1 MRRSKFLFIAILA
14 VLSFWFHPVCAA
26 PSVSAALDRQNV
38 AVGEEVVLSLNFDEV
53 NPGAPPNMPALP
65 NLTYN
70 GVSQSSSVTIVNGA
84 MQSKLTYNY
93 AFTATQPGDVVIP
106 AFKISAGGRDFT
118 TQPIKLSIGKAAVN
132 PENAVTNIA
141 WVKLIIPKNEV
152 YVGEAF
158 PVEMQLYFQNAQ
170 ELQMP
175 QIKGDGFS
183 FGQNAKPQQTRTQIG
198 GKIFNLIIFKTSASA
213 AKVGNFEF
221 GPVDCSLT
229 LLIPDPNPRRRDP
242 FDPFSMFG
250 GDRMQPRPTTLH
262 SDVRPMRV
270 LALPSENVPE
280 TFNGAVG
287 SFNMNVSAGPKDVAV
302 GDPVTVKVSIQ
313 GNGAIDALRL
323 PEQPQWRDFKTYP
336 PSAKT
341 ELADPLGLSGT
352 KSFEQVIIPQNHE
365 IRALPPLQ
373 FSFFDP
379 NLKSYRTLSGPA
391 FPLNVRATPSAVAPP
406 TASNTVAATANNS
419 AADDIVHIKAQ
430 LAQVGPTGAPLILR
444 PWFWG
449 LQALPL
455 VAWLGLLV
463 NRKRSEALANNPK
476 LRRKR
481 EVATRVRQGR
491 EELRQFAR
499 GQQSDDFF
507 GVLFRLLQEIL
518 GERLDLPAAAITEAV
533 LDESRAQQR
542 LTPEIIQSSRELF
555 QICDQARYAPL
566 KSSQELASII
576 PKLESMATQ
585 AQNLKN

>member
-1 MRRSKFLFIAILA
+1 
-14 VLSFWFHPVCAA
+14 
-26 PSVSAALDRQNV
+26 
-38 AVGEEVVLSLNFDEV
+38 
-53 NPGAPPNMPALP
+53 
-65 NLTYN
+65 
-70 GVSQSSSVTIVNGA
+70 
-84 MQSKLTYNY
+84 
-93 AFTATQPGDVVIP
+93 
-106 AFKISAGGRDFT
+106 
-118 TQPIKLSIGKAAVN
+118 
-132 PENAVTNIA
+132 
-141 WVKLIIPKNEV
+141 
-152 YVGEAF
+152 
-158 PVEMQLYFQNAQ
+158 
-170 ELQMP
+170 
-175 QIKGDGFS
+175 
-183 FGQNAKPQQTRTQIG
+183 
-198 GKIFNLIIFKTSASA
+198 
-213 AKVGNFEF
+213 
-221 GPVDCSLT
+221 
-229 LLIPDPNPRRRDP
+229 
-242 FDPFSMFG
+242 
-250 GDRMQPRPTTLH
+250 
-262 SDVRPMRV
+262 
-270 LALPSENVPE
+270 
-280 TFNGAVG
+280 
-287 SFNMNVSAGPKDVAV
+287 
-302 GDPVTVKVSIQ
+302 VKVSIQ

>member
-1 MRRSKFLFIAILA
+1 

-118 TQPIKLSIGKAAVN
+118 TQPIKLSISKAAVN